1 MKKLLFITLILS
13 ISGCQLMS
21 QTGNN
26 SAEQIVYQGDV
37 ATPVDIHDALLKDE
51 TADVVH
57 PVEDVEFQLDDD
69 TVVVNDIWQRIRQ
82 GITFP
87 VVNNRQVAAQR
98 NWYLSHP
105 EYLDRV
111 AKRAE
116 PFIYYIIEQLE
127 QNNMPIEIALLPVV
141 ESAYDPF
148 AYSHGRA
155 SGMWQFVPNTGE
167 RFDMPQNWWYD
178 GRRDV
183 IASTQGA
190 ISYLKYLYSYFD
202 NDWLLALAAYNSGEG
217 RVKRAMKANAR
228 KHLPTDYWS
237 IQLPKET
244 QDYVPKLLAL
254 VDIVKNTDRYDVKL
268 YQIANKPL
276 ISIVDI
282 ESQLDL
288 AKAAELA
295 EISLP
300 ELQRLN
306 PGFNRW
312 ATPPDGP
319 HYLVVPKKVEQ
330 KFVDRLAKL
339 PAEKRIAFQR
349 YKVKSGDSL
358 LLLAK
363 KFNTTTELIKK
374 LNHLDSNLIQAGKY
388 LLIPTAS
395 ADLDE
400 YILSSDQRISATQNK
415 QRNGNKIEYTV
426 QNGDSLWKVAKKYN
440 VSIAHLA
447 KWNGMAPKDT
457 LKVGQKLVIWQP
469 TDFNLS
475 SEQANQLSQNRV
487 MRNITYKVRRGDSFA
502 RIAQKFN
509 VKISD
514 IEKWN
519 NVSRHNYLQPGQK
532 LKLTIDVTNNI

>member
-295 EISLP
+295 EISLA

-330 KFVDRLAKL
+330 KFVERLAKL
-339 PAEKRIAFQR
+339 PAEERIAFQR

-374 LNHLDSNLIQAGKY
+374 LNHLDSNLIRAGKY

-440 VSIAHLA
+440 VSIARLA

-469 TDFNLS
+469 SDFNLS
-475 SEQANQLSQNRV
+475 SQANQLSQNRV